1 MNMQDVY
8 CTNDHE
14 ELWLKVF
21 LWKMYFLRIVGDLS
35 SKRNL
40 FATHTACNILI

>member
-1 MNMQDVY
+1 MQDVY

-21 LWKMYFLRIVGDLS
+21 VVEDVFFKNSG
-35 SKRNL
+35 
-40 FATHTACNILI
+40 

>member
-21 LWKMYFLRIVGDLS
+21 VVEDVFFKNSGWSFFK
-35 SKRNL
+35 
-40 FATHTACNILI
+40 T